1 MPPSVEK
8 RDFIAQIQDPKAS
21 EEEKTAALETL
32 VKQEISRRNEVLVDL
47 INAHNPYTKND
58 SSHMT
63 VFTGNP
69 DPAASDKNDISHI
82 ELEVDGPYSMGPM
95 EWNFKGSPQKINK
108 TIRVKYRYLARDL
121 GDPQKPLLEPSHWVT
136 AYLLIGY
143 EDGGA

>member
-1 MPPSVEK
+1 MPHDAD
-8 RDFIAQIQDPKAS
+8 RRNFFARIQNPNAT

-32 VKQEISRRNEVLVDL
+32 IKLEIRRRNEALIEL

-63 VFTGNP
+63 VFAGNP
-69 DPAASDKNDISHI
+69 NPDDPEKNHMNQI
-82 ELEVDGPYSMGPM
+82 ELEVDGPYTMGPM

-108 TIRVKYRYLARDL
+108 TIRIKYRYLARDL
-121 GDPQKPLLEPSHWVT
+121 GDPQKPLLTPPHWVT

-143 EDGGA
+143 EDGGL